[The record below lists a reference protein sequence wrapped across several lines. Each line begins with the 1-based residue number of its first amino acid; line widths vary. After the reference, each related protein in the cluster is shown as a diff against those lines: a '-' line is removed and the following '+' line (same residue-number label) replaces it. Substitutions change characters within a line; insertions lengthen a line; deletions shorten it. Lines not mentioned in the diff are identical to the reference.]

1 MLNPTSGTKNK
12 GFTLLEVLLVIL
24 VIGLMVA
31 AVQVN
36 FSANKPEAQLQQE
49 STRFA
54 GVFNLAAE
62 YSLMNNIELGV
73 VVNDNSYQFVGYDGV
88 RWSPINDNEVLS
100 LYQLPEQVVIEL
112 IFDDLP
118 IEVPSLIDA
127 DLFKPD
133 DETLEQMEED
143 LEEGEKALIPQ
154 IYILS
159 GGDITPFKAVFSM
172 SEDTYTEEDVT
183 FNVVGLYASP
193 VSISGPIIDGDPL
206 NLDGDNND

>member
-1 MLNPTSGTKNK
+1 MLITTSGTKNK

-24 VIGLMVA
+24 VIGLMAA

-36 FSANKPEAQLQQE
+36 FSANKPEAQLKQE

-100 LYQLPEQVVIEL
+100 LYQLPEQVVIAL
-112 IFDDLP
+112 VFDDLP
-118 IEVPSLIDA
+118 IEEPSLIDA

-133 DETLEQMEED
+133 DETLEQMEEE
-143 LEEGEKALIPQ
+143 LEEGVKALIPQ
-154 IYILS
+154 VYILS

-172 SEDTYTEEDVT
+172 SADAYTEVDVT
-183 FNVVGLYASP
+183 FEVVGLYASP
-193 VSISGPIIDGDPL
+193 VSISGPIIDGKPL